1 MDLVEQPTA
10 EADAPARRRRG
21 AELENAILDA
31 AWDQLVEHG
40 YAAFTIDAVAA
51 RAETSRPVVYRR
63 WPTRQE
69 LVRAA
74 VARAGLRDQPATP
87 DTGSLRG
94 DLIALLTTANETRIG
109 FAAAMSVH
117 LGGYFAETGTSLSDL
132 RDVLIGGRTT
142 RVDTVIQ
149 RGIDRG
155 EIDPARLT
163 PRIAT
168 LPFDLFR
175 HDAIMTLK
183 PVPAE
188 TIEEIVDTIFLPLVR
203 PVDAGGA
210 GAR

>member
-10 EADAPARRRRG
+10 AADAPARRRRG

-175 HDAIMTLK
+175 HDAIMTLR